1 MKTKNKSVTKA
12 AFAFSVC
19 LMILWGL
26 LGTGT
31 TLAWFVDTT
40 EPVKNTFYVGELD
53 VKVTYKDGN
62 DYFELTSTTNVFD
75 DSALYE
81 PGYVQVVLLQIENMG
96 DIAFD
101 YTAAVTVNDYT
112 TAVNVYGQRF
122 NLVPHLNYG
131 VVFADTEAEVIEKVD
146 SRLEAYAIAS
156 TPLSAYTS
164 DVDTLE
170 INESKFMALVVSMPT
185 DVGNEANYRGND
197 IPTVKL
203 GINVKASQEGT
214 MK

>member
-1 MKTKNKSVTKA
+1 MESKNKSVTKA
-12 AFAFSVC
+12 AFAFS
-19 LMILWGL
+19 LFMMLLWGI

-53 VKVTYKDGN
+53 VKVSYKDGS
-62 DYFELTSTTNVFD
+62 DYTELTSESNVFD
-75 DSALYE
+75 ENALYE
-81 PGYVQVVLLQIENMG
+81 PGYIQVVMLKIENLG
-96 DIAFD
+96 DMAFD

-112 TAVNVYGQRF
+112 TAFNVYGQRF
-122 NLVPHLNYG
+122 NLVPYLNYG
-131 VVFADTEAEVIEKVD
+131 VVFADTESELIEMVD
-146 SRLEAYAIAS
+146 TRSEAHAIAS
-156 TPLSAYTS
+156 TPLSAYSS

-170 INESKFMALVVSMPT
+170 VSEKKYMALVVRMPEE
-185 DVGNEANYRGND
+185 VGNEANYRGSD

-203 GINVKASQEGT
+203 GINVKASQKGT